1 MGQGAPPNL
10 GDHPQQLVKSA
21 VNEETPGKN
30 MHQKG
35 KRRQKVVDLRA
46 VQPDTPCL
54 PETGMRQWHG
64 AAASCRYLGR
74 QTGMQAL
81 RTCDFFLHDLK
92 HSQVMLVNQYK

>member
-10 GDHPQQLVKSA
+10 ADHPQQLVKSA
-21 VNEETPGKN
+21 VNEETHGKN

-35 KRRQKVVDLRA
+35 QRPEKVVDLRA

-54 PETGMRQWHG
+54 PETGMQQWHG

-74 QTGMQAL
+74 Q
-81 RTCDFFLHDLK
+81 TCDFFLHDLK
-92 HSQVMLVNQYK
+92 HSQVMLVNRYK